1 VNISFWQ
8 SGFSCLGYC
17 TLQHDIEKNRWF

>member
-1 VNISFWQ
+1 VDIPFWQ